1 MNRAVVIKTFGD
13 TQIAGAIVDGMTQRM
28 IPLDED
34 ELATIKA
41 EYARLQAQDAVRRY
55 GDEERWQDVR
65 KALAIKY
72 STKPVKPLKGAILG
86 AWALLWLWVLQ
97 TFRYFQAWNRE
108 SA

>member
-28 IPLDED
+28 IPLDAD

-72 STKPVKPLKGAILG
+72 STKPVKPLKSAILG
-86 AWALLWLWVLQ
+86 AWALLWLWALQ
-97 TFRYFQAWNRE
+97 TFHYFQAWNRE

>member
-72 STKPVKPLKGAILG
+72 STKPAKPLKSTILG
-86 AWALLWLWVLQ
+86 VWALLWLWVLQ

-108 SA
+108 A